1 VIAAAKRARQINNCH
16 QQLGEGMALACRA
29 GRPHVLS
36 PSMSFHR
43 PVRLTVQARVENERA
58 RSSW

>member
-1 VIAAAKRARQINNCH
+1 VIAAAKRARQINTYH

-36 PSMSFHR
+36 LSMSFHR
-43 PVRLTVQARVENERA
+43 TVRLTVQTRVENDCA

>member
-1 VIAAAKRARQINNCH
+1 VIAAAKRARQINTYH

-36 PSMSFHR
+36 LSMSFR
-43 PVRLTVQARVENERA
+43 GVGRLTVENERR